1 MYYIILFL
9 PLLSALT
16 SLLFGRKLGSKGA
29 GIFTT
34 TSIIITSLLS
44 WYAFYDIQINVGESG
59 VLTEGPVYVEL
70 WKFIT
75 IGTSLDITLGLMYDS
90 LTVMML
96 ILVTTV
102 SSLVHLYSTSYMD
115 GDPHLPRF
123 MGYLSLFTFSMVM
136 LVTADS
142 YLLCLC
148 GWESVGICSYLL
160 INFWYTR
167 IQANKSA
174 MKAMIVNR
182 VGDMGLILGMLAIL
196 YTYNTLDY
204 STIFST
210 TYKLTDKTLI
220 FMNMEIHALTLI
232 SILLFIG
239 AVGKSA
245 QLGLHTWLPDA
256 MEG

>member
-1 MYYIILFL
+1 MYYLILLL
-9 PLLSALT
+9 PLFSSIT
-16 SLLFGRKLGSKGA
+16 VGFFGRFLGIKGA
-29 GIFTT
+29 GILSTIC
-34 TSIIITSLLS
+34 IIITSILS
-44 WYAFYDIQINVGESG
+44 WIAFYEVGICGSSVYIN
-59 VLTEGPVYVEL
+59 L
-70 WKFIT
+70 WKWVT
-75 IGTSLDITLGLMYDS
+75 IGTHIDINLGLMYDS
-90 LTVMML
+90 LTVTML

-102 SSLVHLYSTSYMD
+102 SSLVHLYSTEYMN

-123 MGYLSLFTFSMVM
+123 MSYLSLFTFSMIM

-142 YLLCLC
+142 YLFCIW

-182 VGDMGLILGMLAIL
+182 IGDMGLFLGTFTILIIFK
-196 YTYNTLDY
+196 TLDY
-204 STIFST
+204 STVFSSVNL
-210 TYKLTDKTLI
+210 LTNETINILN
-220 FMNMEIHALTLI
+220 FEFHALTLI
-232 SILLFIG
+232 ASLLFIG
-239 AVGKSA
+239 AIGKSA

>member
-1 MYYIILFL
+1 MYYLILFL
-9 PLLSALT
+9 PLLSSIT
-16 SLLFGRKLGSKGA
+16 VGLFGRNIGQKGA
-29 GIFTT
+29 GIISTISIMI
-34 TSIIITSLLS
+34 TSILCWI
-44 WYAFYDIQINVGESG
+44 AFYEVGLMGKS
-59 VLTEGPVYVEL
+59 VYVPL
-70 WKFIT
+70 WQWVS
-75 IGTSLDITLGLMYDS
+75 IGTYVDISLGLMYDS
-90 LTVMML
+90 LTVTML

-102 SSLVHLYSTSYMD
+102 SSLVHLYSTEYMN

-123 MGYLSLFTFSMVM
+123 MSYLSLFTFSMIM

-142 YLLCLC
+142 YLFCIW

-182 VGDMGLILGMLAIL
+182 IGDMGLFLGTFGI
-196 YTYNTLDY
+196 YIVFSSLDY
-204 STIFST
+204 SVIFST
-210 TYKLTDKTLI
+210 VHKYANETIT
-220 FMNMEIHALTLI
+220 FFNWEMHALTII
-232 SILLFIG
+232 SCLLFIG